1 MNLLQMVV
9 STFHLKF
16 LVLDS
21 IQVKCSLILSSLK
34 REHSLKAQT
43 HNFLLKAP
51 TQVKAFRGVRGILLI
66 SNSITAPRLFAV
78 LVTFSVTTFH
88 SSGGLLKR
96 FNENDLVNTH
106 LSIRIP
112 RLSIEEESLPS
123 KPICGNCGDVD
134 NDGADVEHCDNLVD
148 DDDADDDDDED
159 ELVGRNQGG
168 ADNCGQTNLADQSEH
183 LLSKPVPLSF
193 QPLNWSTMSL
203 STSSQK
209 QKWDMNCGI
218 PVL

>member
-1 MNLLQMVV
+1 M
-9 STFHLKF
+9 
-16 LVLDS
+16 
-21 IQVKCSLILSSLK
+21 
-34 REHSLKAQT
+34 
-43 HNFLLKAP
+43 
-51 TQVKAFRGVRGILLI
+51 KAFRGVGGILLI

-134 NDGADVEHCDNLVD
+134 NNGADVEHCDYLVD
-148 DDDADDDDDED
+148 DDDD
-159 ELVGRNQGG
+159 ELVERNQGG

-203 STSSQK
+203 STSSQAK
-209 QKWDMNCGI
+209 MGDELWNSSSY
-218 PVL
+218 